1 MKGKT
6 KVVVAREFFGTIKR
20 PSWLITTFGMPVFVG
35 LYAGVI
41 FLIGTTA
48 AKMDKPTGKA
58 GIVDQAGVV
67 RFQEEP
73 VGASDDIP
81 AEAKDAVDEG
91 LKRMAESQAT
101 GPAGAVLKTLL
112 TGTRFVRF
120 EDEKAGIASL
130 DRKEIGALYVIPA
143 DYVARGK
150 IVAYNPSE
158 SIISEGKIAQVPLR
172 RLLIKSL
179 AGDAVTPEVVA
190 RILSPVDI
198 TMLNKT
204 PEGEWKARG
213 VAEIVRRIGV
223 PLGFTIMLLIS
234 ILMSA
239 GTLIQGVSEEKENR
253 VIEVILSSIDARSLL
268 FGKLLGLGAAGLLQL
283 AIWLSMA
290 LVPAV
295 LLVAG
300 LALSPMTVILCLCYF
315 VLAFLLYGTL
325 ITATGVIGTNAKD
338 MQSYGMFWAI
348 GCALPMPFL
357 EVLLRDPNGTTAHI
371 LSFFPLS
378 TAVTMMIRIGTGR
391 IPWWEV
397 PLTLA
402 TLAIAVW
409 LTLRFAAR
417 LFRTALLMYGK
428 RPTLVEIF
436 RTLRQA

>member
-58 GIVDQAGVV
+58 GIVDRAGVV

-73 VGASDDIP
+73 IGASDDIP

-120 EDEKAGIASL
+120 TDEKAGIASL
-130 DRKEIGALYVIPA
+130 DKKEIGALYVIPA

-268 FGKLLGLGAAGLLQL
+268 LGKLLGLGAAGLLQL

-300 LALSPMTVILCLCYF
+300 LALSPMTVIRLCTSRLRSTARLSPRPASQPTPRTC
-315 VLAFLLYGTL
+315 VLRDVL
-325 ITATGVIGTNAKD
+325 
-338 MQSYGMFWAI
+338 AI

-378 TAVTMMIRIGTGR
+378 TAVTMMIRIGTGTV
-391 IPWWEV
+391 PWWEV

-402 TLAIAVW
+402 TLAISVG

-428 RPTLVEIF
+428 RPTLIEIF